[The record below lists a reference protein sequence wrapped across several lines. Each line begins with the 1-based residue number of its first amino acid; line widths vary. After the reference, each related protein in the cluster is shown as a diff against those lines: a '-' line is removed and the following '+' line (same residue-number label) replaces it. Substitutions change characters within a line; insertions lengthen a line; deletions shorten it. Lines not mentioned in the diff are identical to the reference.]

1 MTPDGRADAVDVEG
15 RFVKPLEEKMSFK
28 DIEEKKTQLIW
39 NLVLLVVV
47 FIFAVVSFRSRSRSR
62 SK

>member
-1 MTPDGRADAVDVEG
+1 MEG

-28 DIEEKKTQLIW
+28 DIEEKKTQLIRTSW
-39 NLVLLVVV
+39 NLVLVVVVV
-47 FIFAVVSFRSRSRSR
+47 FVFAVVAFRRRNRSR

>member
-1 MTPDGRADAVDVEG
+1 MEG

-28 DIEEKKTQLIW
+28 DIEEKKTQLIRTSW

-47 FIFAVVSFRSRSRSR
+47 FVFAVVAFRRRNRSR

>member
-1 MTPDGRADAVDVEG
+1 MEG

-47 FIFAVVSFRSRSRSR
+47 FVFAVVSFRSRSRS
-62 SK
+62 K